1 MKNEALFRDKPVW
14 TAIFSL
20 AIPSCIT
27 ILIMTIYNMADMFFV
42 GMLGDTAQV
51 AAVSIVSPIFS
62 LVMAI
67 ATMLGAGGCS
77 VVANAIGAE
86 KKEEAK
92 TYSSLCCMTSVII
105 GIICSVVILS
115 STTSILN
122 LLGAN
127 EDIMVSAYTYMRT
140 LAVGVPFMLFSTGFA
155 SILRAEGAI
164 KEGLIGNMMG
174 TVLNIALDP
183 IFILVLQKGVAG
195 AAIATVIGNVV
206 SSVFYLYFI
215 VKKATVISVNPRF
228 AMKNPMS
235 LFHILAIGLPNG
247 ISSLLSG
254 FASTFSNKLLVGYGT
269 DTVAAM
275 AAAGKAVMVIT
286 MIHMGICMG
295 VQPLMAY
302 TYGAKNGKR
311 MKEILK
317 KLLLLTVV
325 FGTMITIICFMTKH
339 ELIGLFLKNTSAASM
354 GESLVI
360 YLLLASPFMGIF
372 YLSTNFLQACGKALP
387 ATIISVLRQ
396 GGILIPC
403 LYLMEHFMGFTGI
416 AVAYTIA
423 DLFSVIIAS
432 ISIILVIKSEKYLR
446 E

>member
-1 MKNEALFRDKPVW
+1 MKNEALFRDKPIW

-20 AIPSCIT
+20 AVPSCIT

-77 VVANAIGAE
+77 VMANAIGAE

-183 IFILVLQKGVAG
+183 FFYFC
-195 AAIATVIGNVV
+195 
-206 SSVFYLYFI
+206 SS
-215 VKKATVISVNPRF
+215 KRC
-228 AMKNPMS
+228 
-235 LFHILAIGLPNG
+235 GG
-247 ISSLLSG
+247 SSYSYR
-254 FASTFSNKLLVGYGT
+254 NRK
-269 DTVAAM
+269 
-275 AAAGKAVMVIT
+275 
-286 MIHMGICMG
+286 
-295 VQPLMAY
+295 
-302 TYGAKNGKR
+302 
-311 MKEILK
+311 
-317 KLLLLTVV
+317 
-325 FGTMITIICFMTKH
+325 
-339 ELIGLFLKNTSAASM
+339 
-354 GESLVI
+354 
-360 YLLLASPFMGIF
+360 
-372 YLSTNFLQACGKALP
+372 CGK
-387 ATIISVLRQ
+387 
-396 GGILIPC
+396 
-403 LYLMEHFMGFTGI
+403 
-416 AVAYTIA
+416 
-423 DLFSVIIAS
+423 
-432 ISIILVIKSEKYLR
+432 
-446 E
+446 